1 MTPHKVIVPYRTD
14 DGDTLSM
21 ILDVLSTCYACT
33 YSIIH
38 VVRCLLY
45 DPCCDDMLFIICTN
59 FGDVSTEVSSDV
71 ISTLS

>member
-1 MTPHKVIVPYRTD
+1 VTPHMVIVPYCTD
-14 DGDTLSM
+14 DSDTFSM

-38 VVRCLLY
+38 VVTCFLY
-45 DPCCDDMLFIICTN
+45 DTCCDDMLSIICNN